1 MLPPPGVGAPEPNQ
15 QADSAEESADTLRTR
30 FQRALDTG
38 EAEEFLR
45 LTNFGSLVDGAT
57 QSALL
62 SYLGNGTPENRKA
75 AELAFERSIQ
85 GRRESK
91 QERSERLHAL
101 FDWARRTLEAGEYDT
116 YIRGPLLE
124 RNTESALFEY
134 VRKPTPE
141 NLNAVELA
149 LAQWISGKEEA
160 RLSPIRSLPPFVS

>member
-1 MLPPPGVGAPEPNQ
+1 MLPPPGFGPSESSQ
-15 QADSAEESADTLRTR
+15 QAESAQDCADALRTR

-91 QERSERLHAL
+91 QERSDRLRAL
-101 FDWARRTLEAGEYDT
+101 FDWAQRTLEAGEYDT

-149 LAQWISGKEEA
+149 LTQWISGKEDA
-160 RLSPIRSLPPFVS
+160 RLSPIRSLPPFDS